1 MVKNYFSNW
10 YPVTSGAPQGLL
22 PLQFGKYINYFD
34 IKIGGTIDEFAN
46 DEKIDDV
53 VASEEGSLSSHNN
66 TDELKNERAM
76 TSRI

>member
-1 MVKNYFSNW
+1 MVKYYFSNW
-10 YPVTSGAPQGLL
+10 YPVTSDAPQGLL
-22 PLQFGKYINYFD
+22 SLQFGKYINYLD